1 MIVPFASKVPR
12 MSLGLGIFLIVV
24 GAILSFA
31 VKKDFSGID
40 LTVVGYILMG
50 AGVLVLILAVAIF
63 MPRTRRSRSTAV
75 TTDSLGR
82 QYVTERDDRISGL

>member
-1 MIVPFASKVPR
+1 
-12 MSLGLGIFLIVV
+12 MSLGLGIFLVV
-24 GAILSFA
+24 LGAILSFA

-50 AGVLVLILAVAIF
+50 AGVLVLILSVAFF
-63 MPRTRRSRSTAV
+63 MPRTRRARSTAI